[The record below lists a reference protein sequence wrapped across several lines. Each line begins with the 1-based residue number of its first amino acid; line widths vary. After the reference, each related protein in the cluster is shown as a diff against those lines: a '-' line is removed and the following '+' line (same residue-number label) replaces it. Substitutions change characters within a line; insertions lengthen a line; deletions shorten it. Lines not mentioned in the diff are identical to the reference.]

1 VNICC
6 QFPIL
11 ALAIVL
17 TSCDHPESE
26 KLATKPPNGDTLHRI
41 DTSAK
46 PKTKIAFPR
55 SKYKDWDS
63 FWLAFTRSA
72 TNKDTVGIKSLTYFP
87 FYQNEEEINPADFV
101 EYFGS
106 QAFDITRDSSSV
118 SVDTSFLPSLTGRKY
133 LHGQI
138 DSLRYLYANGK
149 DFYFARI
156 DSVYQLLAIKT
167 PG

>member
-1 VNICC
+1 MKICYR
-6 QFPIL
+6 FPIL
-11 ALAIVL
+11 ALGIVL
-17 TSCDHPESE
+17 TSCAQPQSE

-46 PKTKIAFPR
+46 PMTKIVLPR
-55 SKYKDWDS
+55 SKYKEWDR
-63 FWLAFTRSA
+63 FWLAFSTSA
-72 TNKDTVGIKSLTYFP
+72 TNKDTVGIESLTYFP
-87 FYQNEEEINPADFV
+87 FYQNEEETTPAQFV
-101 EYFGS
+101 EYFAS
-106 QAFDITRDSSSV
+106 QAFDITHDSSSV
-118 SVDTSFLPSLTGRKY
+118 SMDTSFLPSLTGRKY